1 MKVMVIDGNSIVNRA
16 YYGVRPLTNAEGLN
30 TNAIY
35 GFLSIYMKI
44 LDEVNPDGVCVAFDL
59 RKPTFRHIKYDGYK
73 ATRKGMPDELA
84 EQMQPLKDV
93 LDAMN
98 IMRIECEGYEADDI
112 IGTVSRIC
120 RESGDQCVIVTGD
133 RDSFQLIENEGTEV
147 LLVSS
152 RMGKTETTLYNGAT
166 LLMKYGLPPEL
177 MRDLKGLQGDSSDN
191 IPGVAGIGEKTAT
204 ELVSRFGDIDSIYE
218 NIDSPDIRDSVR
230 KKLVAGKDSAYL
242 SKWLG
247 TIVQDAP
254 IEFSK
259 DACARREVDNDRL
272 YPLFTRLEFKS
283 FITRMGLTPP
293 EMQEQS
299 IPGAAAELEK
309 ITVSANDAIAQA
321 KEYIRGRKCAVVIA
335 DALMGIAVA
344 CGERAYALSACDNDE
359 TAYWEFVRFVFSEE
373 VEKTVHDKKHISS
386 FLYDEKIKCENVTF
400 DTSLCAYVLDATR
413 KRYDLTSVSH
423 MFGCDLDAM
432 CDRLYDASYFS
443 PLTGSEEG
451 IAALFACA
459 EALVYIENEMRKRLC
474 ETGSE
479 SLYFDIELP
488 FTDVL
493 IDMEREGI
501 RVDGNELSKFGDR
514 LSEQI
519 SILEKAIYES
529 AGEEFNILSPKQL
542 GEVLFEKLGIPP
554 VKKTKT
560 GYSTD
565 AEVLEKIRNK
575 HDIIPLIL
583 EYRKYTK
590 LKSTYADGLLRF
602 ISERDGRIHTT
613 FQQTVT
619 ATGRLSSTDPNL
631 QNIPIR
637 SELGGEVRRMFVP
650 ADENHCFIDADY
662 SQIELRVLAHI
673 TGDEEMCRA
682 FRNGEDIHTQ
692 TASQVFGV
700 APDEVTSEMRRV
712 SKAVNF
718 GIVYGISEFSLAEDI
733 GVTRAEAKRYIE
745 AYLNHYSGVRE
756 YMKNI
761 VEGARRDGY
770 VTTMFG
776 RRRYIPEITSKN
788 FNLRSFGERVAL
800 NAPIQGTAADIIKI
814 AMLRTYRRL
823 SESGLSAKLLLQV
836 HDELI
841 VEATCEDAKAAAAIL
856 TEEMEGA
863 CALSV
868 PLVAEAGTGDTW
880 YDAKK

>member
-1 MKVMVIDGNSIVNRA
+1 MKIMIIDGNSIVNRA

-44 LDEVNPDGVCVAFDL
+44 LDEVNPEGVCVAFDV
-59 RKPTFRHIKYDGYK
+59 RKPTFRHLKYDGYK

-84 EQMQPLKDV
+84 EQMQPLKEV

-120 RESGDQCVIVTGD
+120 RDAGDECVIVTGD
-133 RDSFQLIENEGTEV
+133 RDSFQLIENEGTQV

-152 RMGKTETTLYNGAT
+152 RMGKTETTLYNGAS
-166 LLMKYGLPPEL
+166 LLLKYGLPPEL

-230 KKLVAGKDSAYL
+230 KKLLAGREAAYL

-254 IEFSK
+254 IEFSRQ
-259 DACARREVDNDRL
+259 ACARADFDNDKL

-283 FITRMGLTPP
+283 FITRMGLVPP
-293 EMQEQS
+293 ETQEVS
-299 IPGAAAELEK
+299 LPDTAPSFEK
-309 ITVSANDAIAQA
+309 ITVTTDAGIEDA
-321 KEYIRGRKCAVVIA
+321 KAYISGKKSTVVLA
-335 DALMGIAVA
+335 DSLMGIAVA
-344 CGERAYALSACDNDE
+344 AGERVYALSRCDNDE
-359 TAYWEFVRFVFSEE
+359 DGFIDFVRFVFSSA
-373 VEKTVHDKKHISS
+373 VEKTVHDKKQTVADLAREGI
-386 FLYDEKIKCENVTF
+386 LCENVTF

-423 MFGCDLDAM
+423 MFGCDLDAS
-432 CDRLYDASYFS
+432 CDRLCDGACFS
-443 PLTGSEEG
+443 PLTGSEDG
-451 IAALFACA
+451 IDALVSCA
-459 EALVYIENEMRKRLC
+459 EALVYIEGEMRRKLS
-474 ETGSE
+474 ETGAE

-493 IDMEREGI
+493 LDMEREGI
-501 RVDGNELSKFGDR
+501 RVDGKELARFGDA

-519 SILEKAIYES
+519 NVLEKDIYECS
-529 AGEEFNILSPKQL
+529 GEEFNILSPKQL

-565 AEVLEKIRNK
+565 ADVLEKLRHK
-575 HDIIPLIL
+575 HVIIPLIL

-602 ISERDGRIHTT
+602 ISERDGRIRTT

-650 ADENHCFIDADY
+650 TDETRCFIDADY

-700 APDEVTSEMRRV
+700 PASEVTSEMRRV

-733 GVTRAEAKRYIE
+733 GVSRAEAKSYIE
-745 AYLNHYSGVRE
+745 AYLEHYSGVRE
-756 YMKNI
+756 YMKMI
-761 VEGARRDGY
+761 VENARRDGY
-770 VTTMFG
+770 VATMFS

-788 FNLRSFGERVAL
+788 FNIRSFGERVAL

-814 AMLRTYRRL
+814 AMLRTHRRL

-841 VEATCEDAKAAAAIL
+841 VEASREDAEAAAKIL
-856 TEEMEGA
+856 TEEMENA
-863 CALSV
+863 CTLSV
-868 PLVAEAGTGDTW
+868 PLVAEAGIGETW

>member
-1 MKVMVIDGNSIVNRA
+1 MKIMVIDGNSIVNRA

-44 LDEVNPDGVCVAFDL
+44 LDEIKPDGVCVAFDL
-59 RKPTFRHIKYDGYK
+59 RKPTFRHKKYDGYK
-73 ATRKGMPDELA
+73 ANRKGMPDELA

-120 RESGDQCVIVTGD
+120 AEAGDECVIVTGD
-133 RDSFQLIENEGTEV
+133 RDSFQLIENHGTNV

-152 RMGKTETTLYNGAT
+152 KMGKTETTLYNGAE
-166 LLMKYGLPPEL
+166 LLLKYGLPPEL
-177 MRDLKGLQGDSSDN
+177 MRDLKALQGDSSDN
-191 IPGVAGIGEKTAT
+191 IPGVAGVGEKTALD
-204 ELVSRFGDIDSIYE
+204 LVSRFGDIDNLYA
-218 NIDSPDIRDSVR
+218 NIDSPDIRETVR
-230 KKLVAGKDSAYL
+230 KKLIAGKDSAYL

-254 IEFSK
+254 IEFSGTLS
-259 DACARREVDNDRL
+259 RIREVDNDKL
-272 YPLFTRLEFKS
+272 YALFTRLEFKS
-283 FITRMGLTPP
+283 LVTRLNLTPP
-293 EMQEQS
+293 KSAGNIQPMSVNTLRRVTVKTAED
-299 IPGAAAELEK
+299 AAA
-309 ITVSANDAIAQA
+309 A
-321 KEYIRGRKCAVVIA
+321 KEYISGKKCAVVLA
-335 DALMGIAVA
+335 GSLMGL
-344 CGERAYALSACDNDE
+344 ALSCGDKVFAMSRPDSGEDNFLD
-359 TAYWEFVRFVFSEE
+359 FLRFVFSGN
-373 VEKTVHDKKHISS
+373 VEKTVHDRKNIRGELAKEGAECH
-386 FLYDEKIKCENVTF
+386 NVTF
-400 DTSLCAYVLDATR
+400 DTSLAAYVLDATR

-423 MFGCDLDAM
+423 VFGCDLDVPCERIA
-432 CDRLYDASYFS
+432 DEASFS
-443 PLTGSEEG
+443 PLTGSEDG
-451 IAALFACA
+451 LAALFTCA
-459 EALVYIENEMRKRLC
+459 ETLLFIEDEMRKKLS
-474 ETGSE
+474 ETGME
-479 SLYFDIELP
+479 KLYFDIEHP

-493 IDMEREGI
+493 CDMEETGI
-501 RVDGNELSKFGDR
+501 RVDGAELAKFGDA

-519 SILEKAIYES
+519 DLMEKAIYEC
-529 AGEEFNILSPKQL
+529 AGGQFNILSPKQL
-542 GEVLFEKLGIPP
+542 GEVLFQRLGIPP

-565 AEVLEKIRNK
+565 ADVLMKLRGK

-619 ATGRLSSTDPNL
+619 ATGRISSTDPNL

-637 SELGGEVRRMFVP
+637 TELGGEVRRMFVP
-650 ADENHCFIDADY
+650 TDDSKCFIDADY

-682 FRNGEDIHTQ
+682 FREGVDVHTQ

-700 APDEVTSEMRRV
+700 PVSEVTSEMRRV

-733 GVTRAEAKRYIE
+733 GVTRAEAKRYMD
-745 AYLNHYSGVRE
+745 AYLSHYRGVRE
-756 YMKNI
+756 YMKRI
-761 VEGARRDGY
+761 VEEARRDGF

-776 RRRYIPEITSKN
+776 RRRYIPDITSKN
-788 FNLRSFGERVAL
+788 FNIRSFGERVAL

-814 AMLRTYRRL
+814 AMLRTAERIKA
-823 SESGLSAKLLLQV
+823 SGLEAKLVLQV

-841 VEATCEDAKAAAAIL
+841 VEADRTVADEAAKIL

-863 CALSV
+863 CLLSV
-868 PLVAEAGTGDTW
+868 PLVAEAGIGDTW

>member
-1 MKVMVIDGNSIVNRA
+1 MKIMVIDGNSIVNRA

-44 LDEVNPDGVCVAFDL
+44 LDEVGPDGVCVAFDL
-59 RKPTFRHIKYDGYK
+59 RKPTFRHIKYGGYK

-98 IMRIECEGYEADDI
+98 IMRLECEGYEADDI

-120 RESGDQCVIVTGD
+120 RDSGDECIIVTGD

-230 KKLVAGKDSAYL
+230 KKLIAGKDSAYL

-272 YPLFTRLEFKS
+272 YQMFTRLEFKS
-283 FITRMGLTPP
+283 FIARMGLVPP
-293 EMQEQS
+293 DVQS
-299 IPGAAAELEK
+299 ASLPETMLEFEK
-309 ITVSANDAIAQA
+309 ITVSTDEDIQQA
-321 KEYIRGRKCAVVIA
+321 KEYIRGRKCTIVLA
-335 DALMGIAVA
+335 DALMGIAIA
-344 CGERAYALSACDNDE
+344 CGERIYALSACDNDE
-359 TAYWEFVRFVFSEE
+359 NSFSDFVRFVFSAE
-373 VEKTVHDKKHISS
+373 VEKTVHDKKHISV
-386 FLYDEKIKCENVTF
+386 FLHREKIACENVTF

-432 CDRLYDASYFS
+432 CERLSDASYFS
-443 PLTGSEEG
+443 PLTGSEDG
-451 IAALFACA
+451 IFALFACA
-459 EALVYIENEMRKRLC
+459 KALVYIENEMRRKLS

-493 IDMEREGI
+493 LDMEREGI
-501 RVDGNELSKFGDR
+501 RVDGKELSRFGDK

-519 SILEKAIYES
+519 SLLEKAIYECS
-529 AGEEFNILSPKQL
+529 GEQFNILSPKQL

-602 ISERDGRIHTT
+602 ISEFDGRIRTT

-650 ADENHCFIDADY
+650 TDENYCFIDADY

-682 FRNGEDIHTQ
+682 FREGEDIHTQ

-700 APDEVTSEMRRV
+700 SPNDVTSEMRRV

-745 AYLNHYSGVRE
+745 AYLSHYSGVRE

-761 VEGARRDGY
+761 VEEARRDGY

-814 AMLRTYRRL
+814 AMLRTHRRL

-841 VEATCEDAKAAAAIL
+841 VEAAREDAAAAAAIL

-868 PLVAEAGTGDTW
+868 PLVAEAGVGDTW

>member
-1 MKVMVIDGNSIVNRA
+1 MKIMVIDGNSIVNRA

-120 RESGDQCVIVTGD
+120 RDGGDECVIVTGD

-230 KKLVAGKDSAYL
+230 KKLVAGRDAAYL

-259 DACARREVDNDRL
+259 EACARRDVDNDKL

-283 FITRMGLTPP
+283 FITRLGLTPP
-293 EMQEQS
+293 DVQGVSRSESM
-299 IPGAAAELEK
+299 PELEK
-309 ITVSANDAIAQA
+309 ITVSTVEEAARA
-321 KEYIRGRKCAVVIA
+321 KEYIRGKKCTVVIA

-344 CGERAYALSACDNDE
+344 CGERIYALSSCDNDE
-359 TAYWEFVRFVFSEE
+359 SAFADFVRFVFSAE
-373 VEKTVHDKKHISS
+373 VEKTVHDKKHISTV
-386 FLYDEKIKCENVTF
+386 LHREKVECENVTF

-423 MFGCDLDAM
+423 MFGCDLDVS
-432 CDRLYDASYFS
+432 CDRLCDGACFS
-443 PLTGSEEG
+443 PLTGSEDG
-451 IAALFACA
+451 ISALFVCA
-459 EALVYIENEMRKRLC
+459 EALVYIEKEMRGRLRSEGC
-474 ETGSE
+474 E

-493 IDMEREGI
+493 LDMEREGI
-501 RVDGNELSKFGDR
+501 RVDGKELSNFGDK

-519 SILEKAIYES
+519 SLLEKAIYECS
-529 AGEEFNILSPKQL
+529 GGEFNILSPKQL

-565 AEVLEKIRNK
+565 AEVLEKLRNK

-583 EYRKYTK
+583 EYRKYAK

-602 ISERDGRIHTT
+602 ISERDGRIRTT

-650 ADENHCFIDADY
+650 TDENHCFIDAHY

-673 TGDEEMCRA
+673 TGDAEMCRA
-682 FRNGEDIHTQ
+682 FREGEDIHTQ

-700 APDEVTSEMRRV
+700 AVDEVTPEMRRV

-733 GVTRAEAKRYIE
+733 GVTRTEAKRYIE
-745 AYLNHYSGVRE
+745 AYLDHYSGVRE
-756 YMKNI
+756 YMKRI
-761 VEGARRDGY
+761 VEAARRDGY

-776 RRRYIPEITSKN
+776 RRRYIPEIKSKN

-814 AMLRTYRRL
+814 AMLRTHRRL
-823 SESGLSAKLLLQV
+823 SESGISAKLLLQV

-841 VEATCEDAKAAAAIL
+841 VEATRGDAEVAAKIL
-856 TEEMEGA
+856 TEEMENA
-863 CALSV
+863 CSLSV
-868 PLVAEAGTGDTW
+868 PLVAEAGVGDTW